1 MKAPIQIQFGID
13 SEQTWAEGGHRGSK
27 RRGYPPR
34 NRHRR
39 HQTVEAEEKM
49 GNECAR
55 REESKRCHEDPI
67 RAENAGQMDRRGH
80 SEKDRLDPIE
90 SHRHRPARSEFDG
103 SVGKMDETGP
113 DTSDAVTKVD
123 ETNRGNDGQT
133 EERIGAP
140 ELTHSNGVG
149 CAMRPR
155 PAKDEDV
162 RPEDP
167 EQVVGV
173 RSVQ

>member
-1 MKAPIQIQFGID
+1 MRF
-13 SEQTWAEGGHRGSK
+13 EGNG
-27 RRGYPPR
+27 
-34 NRHRR
+34 
-39 HQTVEAEEKM
+39 
-49 GNECAR
+49 
-55 REESKRCHEDPI
+55 
-67 RAENAGQMDRRGH
+67 
-80 SEKDRLDPIE
+80 
-90 SHRHRPARSEFDG
+90 PARSEFDG

-155 PAKDEDV
+155 PAKRYES
-162 RPEDP
+162 DP
-167 EQVVGV
+167 AQQAWREGASQSLPAIASV
-173 RSVQ
+173 RSRMMTHLGAREGIDAGPELSEVSH